1 MDKSMERSIR
11 WRKIGDRMSG
21 IHLEH
26 ISQHFGEQIALNDVS
41 LTVNEGEFFSFLVL
55 AAAGNQRY

>member
-1 MDKSMERSIR
+1 MERSIR
-11 WRKIGDRMSG
+11 RRKIGDRMSG

-41 LTVNEGEFFSFLVL
+41 LTVNEESFSPFLVL
-55 AAAGNQRY
+55 AAAENQHY